1 LACRLGGKM
10 SKISICFILSFLTT
24 FACSVAGRKTTP
36 DGPVPY
42 TVILSGSHSSADK
55 YEVKLITTK
64 KDWESAWQVAKGG
77 EEPLPN
83 IPTVDFGHQN
93 VIAAFMGQRS
103 SSGYKIEI
111 SSIEKKGQILTIHVI
126 KYETPGMLTVMTN
139 PFTLVRV
146 PRGNYKLEV
155 IEETVQ

>member
-1 LACRLGGKM
+1 MR
-10 SKISICFILSFLTT
+10 KITICLVLSILTI
-24 FACSVAGRKTTP
+24 FACSATGRKTIP
-36 DGPVPY
+36 DGPVAY

-55 YEVKLITTK
+55 YEVKLVTTK
-64 KDWESAWQVAKGG
+64 KDWENTWQIAKGG
-77 EEPLPN
+77 EEPLPG
-83 IPTVDFGHQN
+83 IPSVDFSHQN
-93 VIAAFMGQRS
+93 VIAVFMGQRS

-111 SSIEKKGQILTIHVI
+111 SSIEKKGAVLRVHVK

-146 PRGNYKLEV
+146 PRGKYELEV